1 MRYLT
6 RMFRTFTAR
15 FASLLAVALIAAPSL
30 APAAPSYRPPDL
42 DKEIFDVKK
51 ISLDKFDLSGLVSA
65 LLGVA
70 RDFDDK
76 DKVDYEIRAHA
87 LAIAARLDKDN
98 DRVKKVLAQL
108 KADGETV
115 KDPNTKEKVS
125 SRLASGIRALTRKK
139 DVTANQLCA
148 AYVCDIALRLDPK
161 SDSASKIKETQD
173 ALTKAGHKA
182 DWKDMLGKVIVHEKK
197 SPGGNPFGEDPDE
210 KMEKKE
216 VKMPGGTGKT
226 FARNQSHANSLVV
239 RQLEGGNFAGAA
251 STVNA
256 TALSEKSVD
265 GLLFTFNQEVGGM
278 MAGCLDEVVKFLRVR
293 YEPTPDKI
301 PNGYRIELGFQ
312 DKYGGKDGPSAATLF
327 TLVLDS
333 LFSGEEIDEG
343 FACTGD
349 ITADG
354 MVQKIGGTSGKIR
367 GATKR
372 GCKIVGIPEGNGKE
386 VSDVLLMDGPLQL
399 LNIQIFTMRDF
410 AQAHAISRKTK
421 STEVQAVLDSFTKI
435 AEVVKAKGMDTL
447 KMAEVQK
454 RLDGIVAKMPNHLS
468 AKLLLEFG
476 KGTNP
481 KVLSI
486 GGSFKE
492 IQGASSGI
500 FRQASM
506 LIYRTRGGDD
516 EKAPEI
522 KITEE
527 QQKEAKESIAT
538 LKKLEANIDPR
549 LKDFTE
555 VVVSACEAY
564 ANGPKKDEK
573 AKEFTERLKE
583 AMEKVQNSQAK
594 LQKDPNIMEELMD

>member
-1 MRYLT
+1 MRYAPH
-6 RMFRTFTAR
+6 MFRTFTTR
-15 FASLLAVALIAAPSL
+15 FASLLAVALMATPTL
-30 APAAPSYRPPDL
+30 APAAASYRPPDL
-42 DKEIFDVKK
+42 EKEIFDVKK
-51 ISLDKFDLSGLVSA
+51 ISLDKFDRSGLVSA

-98 DRVKKVLAQL
+98 ERVKKALAQL
-108 KADGETV
+108 KADGETIR
-115 KDPNTKEKVS
+115 DPNTKEKVS

-139 DVTANQLCA
+139 DVEANQICA

-161 SDSASKIKETQD
+161 SDSASKIKEAQD

-197 SPGGNPFGEDPDE
+197 PSGGIFGFEEEEP
-210 KMEKKE
+210 MEKKE
-216 VKMPGGTGKT
+216 VKMPGGEAKT
-226 FARNQSHANSLVV
+226 FARNQSHANALVV
-239 RQLEGGNFAGAA
+239 RQLDGGNFAGSA

-256 TALSEKSVD
+256 TALAEKGLD
-265 GLLFTFNQEVGGM
+265 GLLFTFNQEVGRM
-278 MAGCLDEVVKFLRVR
+278 MAGSLEEVVKFLRVR
-293 YEPTPDKI
+293 YDSTPTKI
-301 PNGYRIELGFQ
+301 PSGYRIELGFQ
-312 DKYGGKDGPSAATLF
+312 DKYVPKDGPSAATLF

-333 LFSGEEIDEG
+333 LFSGEELDDG

-372 GCKIVGIPEGNGKE
+372 GCKVVGIPEGNGKE
-386 VSDVLLMDGPLQL
+386 VSDVLLMDGPMQL
-399 LNIQIFTMRDF
+399 LNIQIFTMKDF

-421 STEVQAVLDSFTKI
+421 STEVQAVLESFTKI

-447 KMAEVQK
+447 KNPEVQK

-476 KGTNP
+476 KGTNS
-481 KVLSI
+481 KMLSI

-500 FRQASM
+500 FRQASN
-506 LIYRTRGGDD
+506 LIYRSRGGDD
-516 EKAPEI
+516 DKAPEI
-522 KITEE
+522 KITDE

-549 LKDFTE
+549 LKSFTE

-583 AMEKVQNSQAK
+583 AMEKVQNAQAK
-594 LQKDPNIMEELMD
+594 LQKDPDIMEELMD